1 MLGELQAGANEF
13 FSEAPSREVR
23 PHPEAHIQ
31 CILPVVEAR
40 PPAGRDP
47 GVLAEA
53 EVSDEFSVAVVDGV
67 VEETRLKE
75 RRDGGRVSVVDRI
88 GPVVAPARDG
98 LSVGVGDRS
107 QGKAQR
113 RRGRRL

>member
-1 MLGELQAGANEF
+1 L
-13 FSEAPSREVR
+13 FSEAPSREVG
-23 PHPEAHIQ
+23 PHPEAYVQ
-31 CILPVVEAR
+31 CILAVVEAW
-40 PPAGRDP
+40 PPASRDP
-47 GVLAEA
+47 GVLTEA
-53 EVSDEFSVAVVDGV
+53 EVSGKFSMAVVDGV
-67 VEETRLKE
+67 VEVTRLKE